1 MPIFVFLHSRQEPIV
16 ARGEHLDIL
25 KRILI
30 WFGFPVRFQSMQSD
44 DVYNIPARS
53 LSHTQELP
61 DAELQRRMAMQA
73 EARRKNPRPGPE
85 PKRIVPKGKP

>member
-73 EARRKNPRPGPE
+73 AARKKNPNPGSE
-85 PKRIVPKGKP
+85 PKRIVPKGK